1 MRIILEDLQQ
11 EPVDQMA
18 VTVLSVKLTRD
29 LAYLFQVL
37 QTITSSNKLLS
48 GVASYPGEGGYV

>member
-1 MRIILEDLQQ
+1 
-11 EPVDQMA
+11 MA
-18 VTVLSVKLTRD
+18 VTVLQVNLTRD